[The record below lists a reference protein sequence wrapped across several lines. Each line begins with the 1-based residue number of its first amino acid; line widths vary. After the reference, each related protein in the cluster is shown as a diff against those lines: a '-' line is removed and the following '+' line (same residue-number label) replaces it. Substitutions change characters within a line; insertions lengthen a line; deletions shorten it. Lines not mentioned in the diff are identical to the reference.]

1 MRITFI
7 FLLLT
12 LWSESAHSELKNQET
27 NLNQEHERVLIRTK
41 RRWVL
46 STIELEEEDQGPF
59 PKEATKLFNDKSE
72 SYKLKFSISGQG
84 VDKDPV
90 GVFTIND
97 ETGVVY
103 VHKPID
109 REMYPIFMVEFDVWD
124 RASDT
129 LVDRTLSFNVAIK
142 DKNDNI
148 PEFLPPLLKTT
159 VPENIKEGVLPISLQ
174 AKDKDEKGNDNSRL
188 TMRIISQE
196 PKTPIFSLKS
206 ISRSTD
212 DSMVSQL
219 VLSGC
224 FDYSK
229 ANMYK
234 LLVEAQDQGTPSLS
248 STCTVLI
255 NITDSNTHPPQF
267 TAAKFNTQVLEMETN
282 KEILRL
288 SVTDR
293 DTPNTPASR
302 ARYTILKG
310 NEDDNYKIETD
321 PKTNEGVLTVIK
333 GKDYERTTLTELEIG
348 VENEEPLFLCI
359 NGKPATPD
367 QLTAFK
373 PNTTKVAVKVI
384 DVNDAPTFVTRLQTV
399 YRKEETNPGDLLYEP
414 VVKDVDSDVNKIR
427 YEIVDDPAKW
437 IKVDPKTGKVT
448 SVKKMDRESPYVKNG
463 TYTVL
468 IRAIDDGEPPATGTG
483 TLVVHLGDINDNTP
497 RLSSNGLVM
506 CGNKADRVEVKA
518 VDDDAPPFGGP
529 FSFSVG
535 SEDKDLLNMWR
546 FDPSTG
552 LQTSLISVK
561 SLPYGNYTVPLRI
574 EDQQGQVGQDVL
586 KVVVCDCGDQDTCRG
601 LLPRIFN
608 LHGAAIGILLGAL
621 LLIALLLCCCFFCE
635 YKAKQFTLNLQ
646 DEGNQT
652 LINYNEEG
660 GGALAKAEPQLHSRT
675 STNGGLKSGAMQ
687 LTDFSQKRASMQ
699 SAAGGAM
706 SLAGLQMAEN
716 SGTMMSQGW
725 GTVRNSTFRSGSSRF
740 SRSFSYMSDW
750 NIEDHLQRKL
760 YELGEDQ
767 LDFPQ
772 HRPREYADE
781 GRDSKC
787 PSLDRLSFSGDEDN
801 LDFIN
806 NLGPKFQTLDGICR
820 KTLEEKKLKT

>member
-468 IRAIDDGEPPATGTG
+468 IRAIDDGT
-483 TLVVHLGDINDNTP
+483 TL
-497 RLSSNGLVM
+497 
-506 CGNKADRVEVKA
+506 
-518 VDDDAPPFGGP
+518 
-529 FSFSVG
+529 FSLCIRSYKVF
-535 SEDKDLLNMWR
+535 
-546 FDPSTG
+546 
-552 LQTSLISVK
+552 LIIK
-561 SLPYGNYTVPLRI
+561 I
-574 EDQQGQVGQDVL
+574 
-586 KVVVCDCGDQDTCRG
+586 RG
-601 LLPRIFN
+601 
-608 LHGAAIGILLGAL
+608 
-621 LLIALLLCCCFFCE
+621 
-635 YKAKQFTLNLQ
+635 
-646 DEGNQT
+646 
-652 LINYNEEG
+652 
-660 GGALAKAEPQLHSRT
+660 
-675 STNGGLKSGAMQ
+675 
-687 LTDFSQKRASMQ
+687 
-699 SAAGGAM
+699 
-706 SLAGLQMAEN
+706 
-716 SGTMMSQGW
+716 
-725 GTVRNSTFRSGSSRF
+725 VRK
-740 SRSFSYMSDW
+740 Y
-750 NIEDHLQRKL
+750 
-760 YELGEDQ
+760 
-767 LDFPQ
+767 
-772 HRPREYADE
+772 
-781 GRDSKC
+781 
-787 PSLDRLSFSGDEDN
+787 
-801 LDFIN
+801 
-806 NLGPKFQTLDGICR
+806 
-820 KTLEEKKLKT
+820 